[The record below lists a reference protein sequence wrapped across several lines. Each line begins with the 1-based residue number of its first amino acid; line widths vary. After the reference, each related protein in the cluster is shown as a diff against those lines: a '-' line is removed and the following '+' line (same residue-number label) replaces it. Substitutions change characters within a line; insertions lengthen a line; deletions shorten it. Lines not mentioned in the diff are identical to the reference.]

1 MAYTDTNMKQVVIN
15 KVTTQQYQE
24 LLENG
29 QINENEFYVT
39 PDETQEITNNVG
51 QIVAFMCTKDWV
63 PEGCLP
69 CDGSGYAK
77 SSFEN
82 FWTNY
87 LITGIL
93 QTCTYEEYDQIVAE
107 YGSCLKFGVDSV
119 NETFKAPL
127 LKDGTFIQQAKSDT
141 EIGLNYKSG
150 LPNITGTI
158 SASDNLA
165 VNPSNQTDEGS
176 VKLAGDGAFSTLSNT
191 RNTVE
196 LNSNTYTVISK
207 TYNGNV
213 DFNASRSNAIYGGSN
228 TVQPQSVALRHF
240 VVVAKGLQFNSSIN
254 WKQMI
259 ADVVHK
265 TGDETISGN
274 KTFTNTIIG
283 TSMQALWA
291 DMAEKYQADA
301 DYPCGTLVQFGGN
314 KEITAATNEVNAVIS
329 TAPGFVLNHLEDGLP
344 IALSGKVPVRIIG
357 KVNKF
362 DKIVLS
368 NIPGIGRVKQNDE
381 QVIAIALEENYNEDE
396 KLVMCVTKLSF

>member
-1 MAYTDTNMKQVVIN
+1 MSYTDTDIKQVVFN

-29 QINENEFYVT
+29 QINENEFYIT

-69 CDGSGYAK
+69 CDGAEYTK
-77 SSFEN
+77 SAFEN

-87 LITGIL
+87 LTTSIL
-93 QTCTYEEYDQIVAE
+93 QTCTYAEYDQIVAE
-107 YGSCLKFGVDSV
+107 YGSCLKFGVDTT
-119 NETFKAPL
+119 NEVFKAPL

-141 EIGLNYKSG
+141 EIGLNYKPG
-150 LPNITGTI
+150 LPNITGVI

-165 VNPSNQTDEGS
+165 VNPSNQSDEGS
-176 VKLAGDGAFSTLSNT
+176 VKLAGDGAFSTVSNT

-196 LNSNTYTVISK
+196 LNSDTYTVISK

-213 DFNASRSNAIYGGSN
+213 DFDASRSSSIYGSSN

-254 WKQMI
+254 WKEMI

-274 KTFTNTIIG
+274 KTFTDTIIG

-291 DMAEKYQADA
+291 DMAEKYQADT

-329 TAPGFVLNHLEDGLP
+329 SAPGFVLNHLEDGLP

-381 QVIAIALEENYNEDE
+381 QVIAIALEENHNEDE